1 MAGGSPGRARGAGG
15 GRGLFAGWG
24 QGSGRWGAEWGPP
37 EKPMI
42 SMEELKGALSSV
54 EVAGFGGGSGGEA
67 LGAAG
72 GPPVRA
78 PGPASGGG
86 VSALPDAE
94 VLWDRG
100 PSGFRGSFGPRLQ
113 GGVEKLP
120 KIGSVLDVEPS
131 PDMGLL
137 WDLPAASAA
146 APASAG
152 ACGVPRAAVVPKPAA
167 APSRSLLIRN
177 VSQTVSD
184 GELHQLLQQF
194 GDLRSLY
201 SRCKHRGFVMAT
213 FFDIRAAQYS
223 LESLE
228 GEILAGLPLSV
239 HFSIP
244 MEGKHDKGLNN
255 GTLVVF
261 NLDSSVSAATLKGIF
276 ASYGAVKE
284 IRETPNKRHHR
295 FVEFYDVRHSVAA
308 LHGLNRT
315 EIEGKRVKIESSR
328 PGGARCALGQQLQ
341 RTLEGEEMKPP
352 ITESELVRSV
362 TEGVHGA
369 ASLLIQPPAPSG
381 RGGGASCA
389 NAAAPAPVPQGA
401 LSGQGGV
408 ALGGGDLPGGSD
420 PASPATTALVGH
432 LASGGPRSKA
442 AEGHKSGAPGSNSR
456 EPGEFHLN
464 PVEILSGK
472 DVRTTLMIKNI
483 PNKYTEKM
491 ILQQIDECCKDGYD
505 FFYLPIDFRNK
516 CNVGYAFMNMKTT
529 EDILPLYA
537 HLNNKK
543 WARFKSEKVC
553 VLTYGRIQGF
563 SALISHFQR
572 VSLRH
577 EDKRRRPLIFA

>member
-1 MAGGSPGRARGAGG
+1 M
-15 GRGLFAGWG
+15 
-24 QGSGRWGAEWGPP
+24 
-37 EKPMI
+37 
-42 SMEELKGALSSV
+42 
-54 EVAGFGGGSGGEA
+54 
-67 LGAAG
+67 
-72 GPPVRA
+72 
-78 PGPASGGG
+78 
-86 VSALPDAE
+86 
-94 VLWDRG
+94 
-100 PSGFRGSFGPRLQ
+100 
-113 GGVEKLP
+113 
-120 KIGSVLDVEPS
+120 
-131 PDMGLL
+131 
-137 WDLPAASAA
+137 
-146 APASAG
+146 
-152 ACGVPRAAVVPKPAA
+152 PKPAA
-167 APSRSLLIRN
+167 APSRSLLICN

-184 GELHQLLQQF
+184 DELHQLLQQF

-228 GEILAGLPLSV
+228 GELLAGIPLSV

-315 EIEGKRVKIESSR
+315 EIGGKRVKIESSR
-328 PGGARCALGQQLQ
+328 PGGARCALNQQLQ
-341 RTLEGEEMKPP
+341 RTLEEEEMKPP
-352 ITESELVRSV
+352 ITESELVRCV
-362 TEGVHGA
+362 AAGVQGSS
-369 ASLLIQPPAPSG
+369 SLLIQPPVPSG
-381 RGGGASCA
+381 RGGGASSTS
-389 NAAAPAPVPQGA
+389 AAAPAPGPQEV
-401 LSGQGGV
+401 QGGPGGGS
-408 ALGGGDLPGGSD
+408 LGGGDLPDGSD
-420 PASPATTALVGH
+420 PAPPASAALGGYA
-432 LASGGPRSKA
+432 ASGGAWAPRSQGSK
-442 AEGHKSGAPGSNSR
+442 EHKSGTAGGSTR
-456 EPGEFHLN
+456 ESGEFHLN
-464 PVEILSGK
+464 PVEILSGQ
-472 DVRTTLMIKNI
+472 DARTTLMIKNI

-516 CNVGYAFMNMKTT
+516 CNVGYAFMNMKTP

-543 WARFKSEKVC
+543 WARFNSEKVC

-563 SALISHFQR
+563 SALTSHFQR

-577 EDKRRRPLIFA
+577 EDKRRRPLVFK

>member
-1 MAGGSPGRARGAGG
+1 
-15 GRGLFAGWG
+15 
-24 QGSGRWGAEWGPP
+24 
-37 EKPMI
+37 
-42 SMEELKGALSSV
+42 V
-54 EVAGFGGGSGGEA
+54 EN
-67 LGAAG
+67 
-72 GPPVRA
+72 
-78 PGPASGGG
+78 
-86 VSALPDAE
+86 
-94 VLWDRG
+94 
-100 PSGFRGSFGPRLQ
+100 
-113 GGVEKLP
+113 LP

-131 PDMGLL
+131 PDVGLF
-137 WDLPAASAA
+137 WEPPAASAA

-152 ACGVPRAAVVPKPAA
+152 ARGVPRAVVVPKAA

-228 GEILAGLPLSV
+228 GELLAGIPLSV

-261 NLDSSVSAATLKGIF
+261 NLDSSVSAGTLKGIF
-276 ASYGAVKE
+276 SSYGAVKE

-315 EIEGKRVKIESSR
+315 EIGGKRVKIESSR
-328 PGGARCALGQQLQ
+328 PGGARCALNQQLR
-341 RTLEGEEMKPP
+341 RTLEEEEMKPP

-362 TEGVHGA
+362 TAGVHGS
-369 ASLLIQPPAPSG
+369 ASLLIQPPASSG
-381 RGGGASCA
+381 RGGGASSA
-389 NAAAPAPVPQGA
+389 SAAAPAPVSQGA
-401 LSGQGGV
+401 LRGQGGV
-408 ALGGGDLPGGSD
+408 ASGDGDLPGGSD
-420 PASPATTALVGH
+420 PAPPATTALGGH
-432 LASGGPRSKA
+432 PASGGPWAPRSKA
-442 AEGHKSGAPGSNSR
+442 AEGHKSGTSGSNSR

-516 CNVGYAFMNMKTT
+516 CNVGYAFMNMKTPD
-529 EDILPLYA
+529 DILPLYA

-543 WARFKSEKVC
+543 WARFNSEKVC

-563 SALISHFQR
+563 SALTSHFQR

-577 EDKRRRPLIFA
+577 EDKRRRPLIFK